1 MNQWHIII
9 ITSVAILF
17 LIIAIAGMVWIQ
29 ITPNQIQT
37 CASYEFWPA
46 YFGVF
51 VSIANAILLYVTLQS
66 QKQGILNEKEKSIQ
80 QRLDTDFYNMLEAFR
95 KITDEI
101 KLYYYNTNS
110 TQTVLHGR
118 QFFSYAT
125 KEMKIIRESLQTK
138 NYAGLYNAR
147 MAEENDM
154 YIDDEYDRKKASNEI
169 DAESWRKKKELE
181 YQKDYRIQLTNT
193 VYRIGAED
201 WERCQG
207 NEITDTTC
215 YPFFYNQWG
224 AVYNHYI
231 RFFTHLADYVCGIKD
246 ERFAAILQAQLST
259 QEISLIKLHAQIDN
273 KLGIVLNE
281 INILLKNDQI

>member
-51 VSIANAILLYVTLQS
+51 VSIANAILLYVTFQS

-101 KLYYYNTNS
+101 KLYYYNTNC

-125 KEMKIIRESLQTK
+125 KEMIKIRESLQTK
-138 NYAGLYNAR
+138 NFAGLYNDR

-281 INILLKNDQI
+281 INKLLKNDQI